1 MRAIVY
7 EKYGSTEELQLK
19 EVPKPSPKDNEV
31 LIKVHSVS
39 LNASDVEFLK
49 ADPIYVRM
57 WGLFKPK
64 YPILG
69 SDIAGEIVAIGD
81 KIKRFKVGDKVFG
94 DIMYAWG
101 GFAEYVCAK
110 ENALVLKPENRTF
123 QEVAA
128 IPQAG
133 VVALQAIRDKGK
145 LKAGQKVL
153 INGAG
158 GGSGT
163 FAIQIAK
170 SLGAEVTGVDNAGKL
185 DLMRKVGADRVIDYT
200 KEDFTKCGQEF
211 DLIIDF
217 VAYRSLFDHKKVL
230 TKNGTYVMVGGALSR
245 IFQVLFIGSFISLFS
260 NRKMGILAHEQ
271 RTEDVETLLEWYDQG
286 KIISI
291 IDNKSFNL
299 EETAAAMAHLDSGKA
314 KGKIVINIKN

>member
-81 KIKRFKVGDKVFG
+81 KIKRFKIGDKVFG

-110 ENALVLKPENRTF
+110 ESALVLKPEHRTF

-133 VVALQAIRDKGK
+133 VVALQALRDKGQ
-145 LKAGQKVL
+145 LKKGQQVL

-158 GGSGT
+158 GGTGT
-163 FAIQIAK
+163 YAIQIAK
-170 SLGAEVTGVDNAGKL
+170 IFGAEVTGIDNSGKL
-185 DLMRKVGADRVIDYT
+185 DLMRKVGADHVIDYT
-200 KEDFTKCGQEF
+200 TQDFTKCGRKF

-217 VAYRSLFDHKKVL
+217 VAHRSFSDHKKNLKNNGAYVL
-230 TKNGTYVMVGGALSR
+230 VGGALSR
-245 IFQVLFIGSFISLFS
+245 IFQVLLVGSFVSLFS
-260 NRKMGILAHEQ
+260 SKNIGMLGHEQ
-271 RTEDVETLLEWYDQG
+271 RTKDIDTLLEWYDQG

-291 IDNKSFNL
+291 IDNKSFSL
-299 EETAAAMAHLDSGKA
+299 EETPEAMAFLESGSA
-314 KGKIVINIKN
+314 KGKVLINLK